1 MNSQIVICIVKGGKI
16 GEKAAE
22 KAIGIA
28 KENSMKLIFLFSS
41 DTDDILSGNF
51 GISSDGTTS
60 RGIENIGK
68 TLIGQFKDKA
78 KNSGVKCSSEIVGG
92 DLLDELRKMI
102 ERDDKSILVVPR
114 LERGPIEKFLI
125 GNNIDDYV
133 NKLKEEFPLLKIH
146 IVDG

>member
-1 MNSQIVICIVKGGKI
+1 MDNQIVICIVKGGKI
-16 GEKAAE
+16 GEKAVE

-51 GISSDGTTS
+51 GISSDDITS

-68 TLIGQFKDKA
+68 TLISQFKDKA
-78 KNSGVKCSSEIVGG
+78 ENSGVKYSSKIVGG

-102 ERDDKSILVVPR
+102 KRDDKSIFVVPR

-125 GNNIDDYV
+125 GNSIDEYID
-133 NKLKEEFPLLKIH
+133 KLKKEFPLLKIY